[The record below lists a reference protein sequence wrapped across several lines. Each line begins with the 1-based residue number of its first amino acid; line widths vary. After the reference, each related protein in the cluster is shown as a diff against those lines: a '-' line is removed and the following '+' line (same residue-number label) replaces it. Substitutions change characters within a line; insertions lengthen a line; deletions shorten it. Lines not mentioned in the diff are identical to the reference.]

1 MGKMAMQVRYAKVVK
16 ILIGGAGEMEIFGQ
30 FGGALRDEEI
40 LLHRLSTH
48 S

>member
-1 MGKMAMQVRYAKVVK
+1 MRVCYAKVVK
-16 ILIGGAGEMEIFGQ
+16 ILIGCAGKMEIFGQ